1 MMIHFLFSHHW
12 IGLFPIAYSEG
23 FSFYF
28 GGLGVETCSLDVVF
42 VFATVRN
49 CLQPSATARDDCAMA
64 VLMESAAKVVTFE
77 GFKRRARSFRVA
89 GVALREIP
97 ACFIACQKSFC
108 VLGAIPMRRFQKMS
122 CVFRHRRSTL
132 ETSVVI
138 LRGGRTTSDVPC
150 CVFCELHC
158 QGCNK

>member
-28 GGLGVETCSLDVVF
+28 GGLGVDVVF
-42 VFATVRN
+42 VFATICN

-64 VLMESAAKVVTFE
+64 VLMESAAEVVTFE

-108 VLGAIPMRRFQKMS
+108 VSG
-122 CVFRHRRSTL
+122 VFRR
-132 ETSVVI
+132 
-138 LRGGRTTSDVPC
+138 
-150 CVFCELHC
+150 
-158 QGCNK
+158 